1 MIRPPATWH
10 ARLLAAAPALQ
21 PGQAGV
27 VLVDE
32 AGDPVPGRAYGSRT
46 VAWQQVTRRLRR
58 GEAVTAYVVTLGRD
72 GSRALWAGPDTVL
85 EVQPAGPPLE
95 AELANLLWSYLG
107 GQALEVAA
115 GLARLARCRLATD
128 VQAAAEHAAVVHPLY
143 DATGRPLTS
152 FSEGVAY
159 GARIVREGPRP

>member
-27 VLVDE
+27 VLVDD
-32 AGDPVPGRAYGSRT
+32 AGDPAAGRAYGSRT
-46 VAWQQVTRRLRR
+46 VAWQQATRRLTR
-58 GEAVTAYVVTLGRD
+58 GEAVTAYVVTLARD
-72 GSRALWAGPDTVL
+72 GARALWAGPDTVL

-95 AELANLLWSYLG
+95 AELADLLWPYLG
-107 GQALEVAA
+107 NASLEVADR
-115 GLARLARCRLATD
+115 LARLARRRLAQD
-128 VQAAAEHAAVVHPLY
+128 VQAAADGAVVVHPLY
-143 DATGRPLTS
+143 DGAGRALTS
-152 FSEGVAY
+152 FPEGVGY